1 MNCPSCGAP
10 MRLTSGNASLRCD
23 YCKTVVVAA
32 ADDAGVQFLDEVE
45 ELMCPVCAAPLWD
58 SVLAGI
64 KIHACKQCHGLLVPM
79 GDAYEEILGRMRV
92 LHQDREIPPPTD
104 PADLEQKVDCPQCH
118 KPMDTHFSYGGEHA
132 VMSACERC
140 GLNWLNGGV
149 LLRIVHAPQSE
160 EAVD

>member
-1 MNCPSCGAP
+1 